1 MAGKSPEERL
11 ALDSQSAIMSGLF
24 EGSGYSY
31 IEPEILQPADVFLDR
46 SGEDIRQRTFV
57 FTDPEGNELCL
68 RPDLTVPS
76 CRYHLEHAQTA
87 TDPAKYCYVGT
98 AFRFQ
103 RGGATKLRPRE
114 FEQVGIENFGA
125 TDRERAEAETLSLA
139 IDAVE
144 TAGLENYSVQVGDLG
159 LFDAVLAGFD
169 MPNRWRARLH
179 QQFWRPS
186 AFRDLLK
193 QLSTSGDNAHALADE
208 LSGHD
213 VGEAQTLVDE
223 LLTSRK
229 IPLVGGRSVDE
240 IAARLHEKAADRVA
254 EPLKPEMVEK
264 IEAYLAVRG
273 SPSDAFEDIAKLDLP
288 GAALDRALDLFARRF
303 VLLSELGVDTSR
315 FTFSA
320 EFGYNLEYYTGHVF
334 QIEADGDNGPVQ
346 VVGGGRYDR
355 LMSDLGAKET
365 IPAVGFAVHTERL
378 AAITGSIDHG

>member
-1 MAGKSPEERL
+1 MTGKSPEERL

-24 EGSGYSY
+24 EGAGYRY

-46 SGEDIRQRTFV
+46 SGEDIRLRTFV

-76 CRYHLEHAQTA
+76 CRYHLEHAAKVTE
-87 TDPAKYCYVGT
+87 PAKYCYVGP

-114 FEQVGIENFGA
+114 FEQVGVENFGA

-144 TAGLENYSVQVGDLG
+144 TAGLESYTVQVGDLG
-159 LFDAVLAGFD
+159 LFDAVLAGFE

-179 QQFWRPS
+179 QQFWRPQ
-186 AFRDLLK
+186 AFRDLLQ
-193 QLSTSGDNAHALADE
+193 QLSTAGGPAEGLAGE
-208 LSGHD
+208 LSGRD
-213 VGEAQTLVDE
+213 VTEARERVDA
-223 LLTSRK
+223 LLTERA
-229 IPLVGGRSVDE
+229 IPLVGGRTVEE
-240 IAARLHEKAADRVA
+240 IAERLHEKAADRVA

-264 IEAYLAVRG
+264 IKGYLAVRG
-273 SPSDAFEDIAKLDLP
+273 TPADALEEISKLELP
-288 GAALDRALDLFARRF
+288 GAALDRALDVFARRF
-303 VLLSELGVDTSR
+303 VLLSEHGVDTSA
-315 FTFSA
+315 FQFSA

-334 QIEADGDNGPVQ
+334 QIATEGGDGSVQ
-346 VVGGGRYDR
+346 LVGGGRYDR
-355 LMSDLGAKET
+355 LMSDLGAGET

-378 AAITGSIDHG
+378 AAITGSIRDD

>member
-193 QLSTSGDNAHALADE
+193 QLSTSGGNAHALADE

>member
-1 MAGKSPEERL
+1 MTGKSPEERL
-11 ALDSQSAIMSGLF
+11 ALDSQSAIMCGLF
-24 EGSGYSY
+24 EGGGYSY
-31 IEPEILQPADVFLDR
+31 IEPDILQPADVFLDR
-46 SGEDIRQRTFV
+46 SGEDIRLRTFV

-76 CRYHLEHAQTA
+76 CRYHLEHAA
-87 TDPAKYCYVGT
+87 DVNGPAKYCYVGP

-125 TDRERAEAETLSLA
+125 KDRERAEAETLSLA

-144 TAGLENYSVQVGDLG
+144 TAGLEDYSVQVGDLG
-159 LFDAVLAGFD
+159 LFDAVLAGFE

-179 QQFWRPS
+179 HQFWRPQ

-193 QLSTSGDNAHALADE
+193 QLSTGGGEAEGLAGE
-208 LSGHD
+208 LSGD
-213 VGEAQTLVDE
+213 DLAEAKQRVDA
-223 LLTSRK
+223 LLTQRD
-229 IPLVGGRSVDE
+229 IPLVGGRTVDE
-240 IAARLHEKAADRVA
+240 IAERLHEKAADRVA
-254 EPLKPEMVEK
+254 EPLKPEMVAK

-273 SPSDAFEDIAKLDLP
+273 SPSEALEAISELDLP

-303 VLLSELGVDTSR
+303 VLLSEHGVDTSR
-315 FTFSA
+315 FMFSA

-334 QIEADGDNGPVQ
+334 QIEAEGSDGPVQ
-346 VVGGGRYDR
+346 LVGGGRYDR
-355 LMSDLGAKET
+355 LMSDLGAAET

-378 AAITGSIDHG
+378 AAITGSILP

>member
-46 SGEDIRQRTFV
+46 SGEDIRQRTYV
-57 FTDPEGNELCL
+57 FTDPAGNELCL

-125 TDRERAEAETLSLA
+125 PDRERAEAETLSLA

-144 TAGLENYSVQVGDLG
+144 TAGLDDYSVQVGDLG

-193 QLSTSGDNAHALADE
+193 QLSTSGGDAHGLADE

-334 QIEADGDNGPVQ
+334 QIEAEGETGPVQ

-355 LMSDLGAKET
+355 LMSDLGASET

>member
-1 MAGKSPEERL
+1 MTGKSPEERL

-24 EGSGYSY
+24 EGAGYRY

-57 FTDPEGNELCL
+57 FADPEGNELCL

-76 CRYHLEHAQTA
+76 CRYHLEHAGVA
-87 TDPAKYCYVGT
+87 ADAAKYCYVGP

-103 RGGATKLRPRE
+103 RGGPTRLRPRE

-125 TDRERAEAETLSLA
+125 KDRERAEAETLSLA

-144 TAGLENYSVQVGDLG
+144 TAGLEDYSVQVGDLG

-179 QQFWRPS
+179 QQFWRPE
-186 AFRDLLK
+186 AFRDLLRH
-193 QLSTSGDNAHALADE
+193 LSSGEGKAHAIADT
-208 LSGHD
+208 LSGQD
-213 VGEAQTLVDE
+213 VAEAQARVDA
-223 LLTSRK
+223 LLTEGN
-229 IPLVGGRSVDE
+229 IPLVGGRTVEE

-273 SPSDAFEDIAKLDLP
+273 SPSDVFDAISKLELA
-288 GAALDRALDLFARRF
+288 GAALSRALDLFARRF
-303 VLLSELGVDTSR
+303 VILSELGVDASR
-315 FTFSA
+315 FFFSA

-334 QIEADGDNGPVQ
+334 QIEAQGKNGPVQ

-355 LMSDLGAKET
+355 LMSDLGAAET

-378 AAITGSIDHG
+378 AAITGAIHHD

>member
-1 MAGKSPEERL
+1 MTGKSPEERL

-46 SGEDIRQRTFV
+46 SGEDIRLRTYV
-57 FTDPEGNELCL
+57 FTDPAGNELCL

-76 CRYHLEHAQTA
+76 CRYHLEHAKTP
-87 TDPAKYCYVGT
+87 TDPAKYCYVGP

-103 RGGATKLRPRE
+103 RDGETKLRPRE
-114 FEQVGIENFGA
+114 FEQVGVENFGA
-125 TDRERAEAETLSLA
+125 ADREGAEAETLSLA

-144 TAGLENYSVQVGDLG
+144 TAGLESYSVQVGDLG

-169 MPNRWRARLH
+169 MPNRWRERLH

-186 AFRDLLK
+186 AFRELLK
-193 QLSTSGDNAHALADE
+193 HLSSAGGDAHALADA
-208 LSGHD
+208 LSGND
-213 VGEAQTLVDE
+213 LTEAQALVDQ
-223 LLTSRK
+223 LLTERN
-229 IPLVGGRSVDE
+229 IPLVGGRTVDE
-240 IAARLHEKAADRVA
+240 IAERLHEKAADRVA
-254 EPLKPEMVEK
+254 EPLKPEMAAK
-264 IEAYLAVRG
+264 IEAYLGVRG
-273 SPSDAFEDIAKLDLP
+273 TPSEVFEQISKLELP

-334 QIEADGDNGPVQ
+334 QIEAQGEDGAVQ

-355 LMSDLGAKET
+355 LMSDLGSSET

-378 AAITGSIDHG
+378 AAITGAFDHD

>member
-1 MAGKSPEERL
+1 MTGKSPEERL

-24 EGSGYSY
+24 EGAGYRY

-46 SGEDIRQRTFV
+46 SGEDIRLRTFV

-76 CRYHLEHAQTA
+76 CRYHLEHAA
-87 TDPAKYCYVGT
+87 AVTDPAKYCYVGP

-114 FEQVGIENFGA
+114 FEQVGVENFGA
-125 TDRERAEAETLSLA
+125 ADRERAEAETLSLA

-159 LFDAVLAGFD
+159 LFDAVLAGFE

-179 QQFWRPS
+179 QQFWRPQ

-193 QLSTSGDNAHALADE
+193 QLSTRGGPAEGLAAE
-208 LSGHD
+208 LSGQD
-213 VGEAQTLVDE
+213 VNEARERVDA
-223 LLTSRK
+223 LLTERS
-229 IPLVGGRSVDE
+229 IPLVGGRTVDE
-240 IAARLHEKAADRVA
+240 IAERLHEKAADRLA

-273 SPSDAFEDIAKLDLP
+273 TPAEALEEISTLELP
-288 GAALDRALDLFARRF
+288 GAALDRALDVFARRF
-303 VLLSELGVDTSR
+303 VLLSELGVDTSD
-315 FTFSA
+315 FQFSA

-334 QIEADGDNGPVQ
+334 QIEAEGSDGPVQ
-346 VVGGGRYDR
+346 LVGGGRYDR
-355 LMSDLGAKET
+355 LMSDLGAGET

-378 AAITGSIDHG
+378 AAITGSFPHD